1 MSRVI
6 AAGVALTF
14 IILGILSMLSIH
26 LYEEY
31 QDEKSRAERAEQ
43 LADAK
48 QKTLDT
54 LQAKQREV
62 AAIDQKYTQELAD
75 AKQTIADLQRDVDS
89 GAKRLRVNATCRR
102 VSGATTTASVVN
114 ESGAQLTRTSQRD
127 YFTLRE
133 RIATAEKQIA
143 GLQGYIKTITS
154 SSNGEIR

>member
-1 MSRVI
+1 M
-6 AAGVALTF
+6 F
-14 IILGILSMLSIH
+14 IFLSLLSMLSLH

-31 QDEKSRAERAEQ
+31 QGEKSRAERAEQ

-48 QKTLDT
+48 QKAIDT
-54 LQAKQREV
+54 LQERQREV
-62 AAIDQKYTQELAD
+62 ASIDQKYTQELAD

-102 VSGATTTASVVN
+102 VSSATPTAGVAD
-114 ESGAQLTRTSQRD
+114 EPRAELTRTSERN